1 MSALRRESLV
11 WGLVLAVALTLF
23 VVYRVEKPENITPIS
38 VLVIIESTVTIIGF
52 VYAIFIG
59 FAWHQPI
66 FKGWLV
72 RVPDVRGT
80 WRGQVVP
87 LNTEGQQATPIPCQ
101 LVIRQR
107 LFSVSCVLQTMGAR
121 SQSFAGNAYLDE
133 DSGEERLVYVYRT
146 NPKLA
151 DRVSNASHDGS
162 TILTLTKTDVLVGT
176 YFTDRCTRG
185 ELALKLVSRK
195 TNIPF
200 AEGG

>member
-1 MSALRRESLV
+1 MNALRRESLI
-11 WGLVLAVALTLF
+11 WGLVLAVAATLF

-52 VYAIFIG
+52 IYAIFIG

-80 WRGQVVP
+80 WHGQLVP
-87 LNTEGQQATPIPCQ
+87 LNSEGQQAVPIPCH

-107 LFSVSCVLQTMGAR
+107 LFSVNCILYTEGGR

-162 TILTLTKTDVLVGT
+162 TILVLRSPEVMTGT

-185 ELALKLVSRK
+185 ELELRLVSRRTK
-195 TNIPF
+195 LPTDV
-200 AEGG
+200 